1 MPNEPDDWMERA
13 RQALDGYSETLR
25 RAVAGTLLKPRNP
38 IPIEE
43 LTERILATLG
53 NPPVV
58 DRRIAD
64 RTAPGRALL
73 AILGQSR
80 QPVWKVGHLLTM
92 LAALGS
98 TEGFAPIQSL
108 LDAGLLFPVRE
119 FVGSPLNGF
128 QQWLGQEPYPN
139 AEVFTL
145 PGVAAR
151 AKDEPLGLPNLA
163 SPEGPSKSDTPRIA
177 DGLEWPLRLAA
188 VGQLVADGAMRTT
201 QLRALFKRDL
211 QRLQTHELL
220 AAAPADH
227 LVVLPDIGVLTLFWA
242 LGAEQ
247 LAIIEGELTL
257 PKAAR
262 TATNR
267 PLTDEL
273 VVLIAGLSS
282 IEAWDPLLG
291 YRLIE
296 GQLSAV
302 PSAAVL
308 LLLLLAKAEPGQWC
322 ESAPLAA
329 WLWEHHPSWQNGLSP
344 EALQLRGTPWVESL
358 LFGVFYPLGIVEVV
372 ERGGRFIRLSP
383 FGRSLFTG
391 GPKVPDAPAFPQTL
405 MVQPNAEIIAY
416 RQGLTPTLI
425 GRLSRFARWKSLGP
439 ACTMELTAEQ
449 TYRGLESGLTL
460 AGMVQ
465 TLNQHSVRPVHPAVM
480 DLLQRWANKRERIT
494 VYSSAT
500 LVEFLSPADLD
511 VAISRG
517 MIAVRITDR
526 IGLGA
531 DGADPDYK
539 NLRLIGNRD
548 YEAKPTKCIVVD
560 DDGVT
565 LNLDAGQ
572 TDLLLEA
579 EIGRL
584 AEPVPADGGIVRRF
598 KLTPESLRR
607 AVQAGWKL
615 DDLDTWFF
623 ARTGAA
629 IPAAGRMFLSGPTVP
644 ASLAT
649 KRLVLQ
655 VPNAEIAD
663 GLMQWPT
670 TKACIE
676 DRLGLTALAVD
687 EAKLA
692 PLKEVLESLGI
703 KVEFA

>member
-1 MPNEPDDWMERA
+1 M
-13 RQALDGYSETLR
+13 ALEGYSDALR
-25 RAVAGTLLKPRNP
+25 RSVAGTLLKPRNP

-64 RTAPGRALL
+64 QTAPGRAVL
-73 AILGQSR
+73 AIMGQSR
-80 QPVWKVGHLLTM
+80 QPTWKVGHLLTM

-98 TEGFAPIQSL
+98 GEGFAPIQSL
-108 LDAGLLFPVRE
+108 LDAGLLFTVRE
-119 FVGSPLNGF
+119 LPGLTLNGF
-128 QQWLGQEPYPN
+128 QHWLGQETLLH

-151 AKDEPLGLPNLA
+151 AKDEPLGLPNLSLA
-163 SPEGPSKSDTPRIA
+163 TGLARTEIPRIA

-188 VGQLVADGAMRTT
+188 VGQLVADGPMRTT
-201 QLRALFKRDL
+201 QSRALFKRDL
-211 QRLQTHELL
+211 QRLQTHDLL

-227 LVVLPDIGVLTLFWA
+227 LEIVPDIGVLTLFWA

-247 LAIIEGELTL
+247 LAIIDGEMTL
-257 PKAAR
+257 PPGIKSSA
-262 TATNR
+262 NR
-267 PLTDEL
+267 PLAEEL
-273 VVLIAGLSS
+273 VALLAGLSG
-282 IEAWDPLLG
+282 IEVWDPLLG
-291 YRLIE
+291 YRVLE

-302 PSAAVL
+302 PSAGVL
-308 LLLLLAKAEPGQWC
+308 LLLLLATGKPGAWF
-322 ESAPLAA
+322 ESESLAG
-329 WLWEHHPSWQNGLSP
+329 WLWEHHPSWQNGLDA
-344 EALQLRGTPWVESL
+344 EAQQLRGTPWVESL
-358 LFGVFYPLGIVEVV
+358 LLGVFYPLGIVEVV
-372 ERGGRFIRLSP
+372 EREKRSIRLSA
-383 FGRSLFTG
+383 FGLHLFAG
-391 GPKVPDAPAFPQTL
+391 GPKVPEAPAFPQTL

-425 GRLSRFARWKSLGP
+425 ARLSRFARWKSLGP
-439 ACTMELTAEQ
+439 ACTLELTAEQ

-465 TLNQHSVRPVHPAVM
+465 ALNQHGVRPVPAAVL

-500 LVEFLSPADLD
+500 LVEFLTPADLD
-511 VAISRG
+511 GAISRG
-517 MIAVRITDR
+517 MIAVRVTDR
-526 IGLGA
+526 IGLCA

-548 YEAKPTKCIVVD
+548 YEAKPTKCIAVEE
-560 DDGVT
+560 DGVT

-584 AEPVPADGGIVRRF
+584 AEPVPPDGGSARRF

-607 AVQAGWKL
+607 AVQSGYKL
-615 DDLDTWFF
+615 DDLDTWFV
-623 ARTGAA
+623 ARTGFAL
-629 IPAAGRMFLSGPTVP
+629 PAAGRMFILGPTVP
-644 ASLAT
+644 TSLAT

-655 VPNAEIAD
+655 VPNPEIAD
-663 GLMQWPT
+663 GLMQWPV
-670 TKACIE
+670 TKVCIE
-676 DRLGLTALAVD
+676 DRLGPTALAVD
-687 EAKLA
+687 EAKL
-692 PLKEVLESLGI
+692 PGLREILELLGV

>member
-13 RQALDGYSETLR
+13 RLALDGYSETLR

-64 RTAPGRALL
+64 QTAPGRALL

-80 QPVWKVGHLLTM
+80 QPLWKVGHLLTM

-98 TEGFAPIQSL
+98 TEGFAPIQAL

-119 FVGSPLNGF
+119 FVGSSLNGF
-128 QQWLGQEPYPN
+128 QQWLGQEPYLN

-163 SPEGPSKSDTPRIA
+163 SAEGPSKSDPPRIA

-227 LVVLPDIGVLTLFWA
+227 LVLLPDIGVLTLFWA
-242 LGAEQ
+242 LGSEQ
-247 LAIIEGELTL
+247 LAVIEGELTL
-257 PKAAR
+257 PKTVRAA
-262 TATNR
+262 ANR

-291 YRLIE
+291 YRVIE

-302 PSAAVL
+302 PSAAIL
-308 LLLLLAKAEPGQWC
+308 ILLLLAKAEPGQWC

-358 LFGVFYPLGIVEVV
+358 LLGVFYPLGIVEVV

-383 FGRSLFTG
+383 FGRSLFAG
-391 GPKVPDAPAFPQTL
+391 GPKVADAPAFPQTL

-439 ACTMELTAEQ
+439 ACTLELTAEQ

-598 KLTPESLRR
+598 RLTPESLRR
-607 AVQAGWKL
+607 AVQGGWKL

-623 ARTGAA
+623 ARTGSA
-629 IPAAGRMFLSGPTVP
+629 IPAAGRMFILGPAVP

-676 DRLGLTALAVD
+676 DRLGPTALAVD

>member
-1 MPNEPDDWMERA
+1 MPNEPDDWLERA
-13 RQALDGYSETLR
+13 RTALDGYSETLR
-25 RAVAGTLLKPRNP
+25 RSVAGTLLKPRNP
-38 IPIEE
+38 IPPEE
-43 LTERILATLG
+43 LTERILTTLA

-64 RTAPGRALL
+64 HSPPGRAAL

-98 TEGFAPIQSL
+98 TEGFAPIQAL
-108 LDAGLLFPVRE
+108 LDAGLLFPVRD
-119 FVGSPLNGF
+119 GGSSPLNGF
-128 QQWLGQEPYPN
+128 QHWLGHETLLN

-145 PGVAAR
+145 PAVAAR
-151 AKDEPLGLPNLA
+151 AREEALELPNLA
-163 SPEGPSKSDTPRIA
+163 ADDGPAKSEIPRLA
-177 DGLEWPLRLAA
+177 DGLEWPLRIAA

-201 QLRALFKRDL
+201 QTRALFKRDL

-227 LVVLPDIGVLTLFWA
+227 LDVVPDIGVLTLFWA
-242 LGAEQ
+242 LGSGK
-247 LAIIEGELTL
+247 LAIVDGELTL
-257 PKAAR
+257 PKDSR
-262 TATNR
+262 TAVNR
-267 PLTDEL
+267 PLSEEVVEL
-273 VVLIAGLSS
+273 FAAMATL
-282 IEAWDPLLG
+282 EAWDPLHG
-291 YRLIE
+291 YRVLE
-296 GQLSAV
+296 GQLSAL
-302 PSAAVL
+302 PSASLLLVL
-308 LLLLLAKAEPGQWC
+308 LLAAAKPGQWC
-322 ESAPLAA
+322 EAEPLAG
-329 WLWEHHPSWQNGLSP
+329 WLWEHHPAWQNGLN
-344 EALQLRGTPWVESL
+344 AAAQQAGGTPWVESL
-358 LFGVFYPLGIVEVV
+358 LLGVFYPLGIVEVV
-372 ERGGRFIRLSP
+372 EREGRFIRLSP
-383 FGRSLFTG
+383 FGRSLFAG
-391 GPKVPDAPAFPQTL
+391 GAKIPEAPAFPQTL

-439 ACTMELTAEQ
+439 ACTLELTAEQ
-449 TYRGLESGLTL
+449 TYRGLESNLTL

-465 TLNQHSVRPVHPAVM
+465 TLNQHGVRPVPAAVM

-500 LVEFLSPADLD
+500 LVEFLSPTDLD

-526 IGLGA
+526 IGLCA

-548 YEAKPTKCIVVD
+548 YEAKPTKCIAVD

-565 LNLDAGQ
+565 LTLDPGQ

-579 EIGRL
+579 EIGRV
-584 AEPVPADGGIVRRF
+584 AEPVPADGNSARRF

-607 AVQAGWKL
+607 AVQGGWKL
-615 DDLDTWFF
+615 DELDVWFT
-623 ARTGAA
+623 ARTGTGV
-629 IPAAGRMFLSGPTVP
+629 PAAGRMFVLGPTVP
-644 ASLAT
+644 PSLAT
-649 KRLVLQ
+649 KRVVLQ
-655 VPNAEIAD
+655 VPSAEIAD

-670 TKACIE
+670 TRACIE
-676 DRLGLTALAVD
+676 DRLGPTALAVD
-687 EAKLA
+687 EALL
-692 PLKEVLESLGI
+692 PTLRGVLDSLGV

>member
-1 MPNEPDDWMERA
+1 M
-13 RQALDGYSETLR
+13 ALEGYAEALR
-25 RAVAGTLLKPRNP
+25 RSVAATLLKPRNP

-64 RTAPGRALL
+64 QIAPGRAVL
-73 AILGQSR
+73 AIMGQSR
-80 QPVWKVGHLLTM
+80 QPTWKVGHLLTM

-119 FVGSPLNGF
+119 LPGLPLNGF
-128 QQWLGQEPYPN
+128 QHWLGQETLLH

-151 AKDEPLGLPNLA
+151 AKDEPLELPNLSIA
-163 SPEGPSKSDTPRIA
+163 TGPAKTDIPRIA

-201 QLRALFKRDL
+201 QSRALFKRDL

-227 LVVLPDIGVLTLFWA
+227 LEIVPDIGVLTLFWA

-247 LAIIEGELTL
+247 LAIIDGEMTL
-257 PKAAR
+257 SPCVKSPA
-262 TATNR
+262 NR

-273 VVLIAGLSS
+273 VALLAGLSGL
-282 IEAWDPLLG
+282 EVWDPLLG
-291 YRLIE
+291 YRVLE

-302 PSAAVL
+302 PSAGIL
-308 LLLLLAKAEPGQWC
+308 LLLLLATGKPGEWF
-322 ESAPLAA
+322 ESESLAG
-329 WLWEHHPSWQNGLSP
+329 WLWEHHPSWQNGLDS
-344 EALQLRGTPWVESL
+344 EAQQLRGTPWVQSL
-358 LFGVFYPLGIVEVV
+358 LLGVFYPLGIVEVV
-372 ERGGRFIRLSP
+372 EREKRSIRLSA
-383 FGRSLFTG
+383 FGRHLFAG
-391 GPKVPDAPAFPQTL
+391 GPKVPEAPAFPQTL

-425 GRLSRFARWKSLGP
+425 ARLSRFARWKSLGP
-439 ACTMELTAEQ
+439 ACTLELTAEQ

-465 TLNQHSVRPVHPAVM
+465 TLNQHGVRPVPAAVL

-500 LVEFLSPADLD
+500 LVEFLTPADLD
-511 VAISRG
+511 GAISRG
-517 MIAVRITDR
+517 MIAVRVTDR
-526 IGLGA
+526 IGLCA

-548 YEAKPTKCIVVD
+548 YEAKPTKCIAVEE
-560 DDGVT
+560 DGVT

-584 AEPVPADGGIVRRF
+584 AEPVPPDGGSARRF

-607 AVQAGWKL
+607 AVQSGYKL
-615 DDLDTWFF
+615 DDLDTWFV
-623 ARTGAA
+623 ARTGFVL
-629 IPAAGRMFLSGPTVP
+629 PAAGRMFILGPTVP
-644 ASLAT
+644 TSLAT

-655 VPNAEIAD
+655 VPNPEIAD
-663 GLMQWPT
+663 GLMQWPV
-670 TKACIE
+670 TKVCFE
-676 DRLGLTALAVD
+676 DRLGPTALAVD
-687 EAKLA
+687 EAKL
-692 PLKEVLESLGI
+692 PGLREILELLGV

>member
-1 MPNEPDDWMERA
+1 MPSESDDWMERA
-13 RQALDGYSETLR
+13 RTALDGYSETLR
-25 RAVAGTLLKPRNP
+25 RNVAGSILKPRNP

-43 LTERILATLG
+43 LTERILTTLA

-64 RTAPGRALL
+64 HSAPGRAAL

-98 TEGFAPIQSL
+98 TEGFAPIQAL
-108 LDAGLLFPVRE
+108 LDAGLLFPARE
-119 FVGSPLNGF
+119 VVDPPLNGF
-128 QQWLGQEPYPN
+128 QQWFGQETLLQ

-151 AKDEPLGLPNLA
+151 AKEEPLGLPNLA
-163 SPEGPSKSDTPRIA
+163 TAQGPPKSDVPRLA
-177 DGLEWPLRLAA
+177 DGLEWPLRIAA

-201 QLRALFKRDL
+201 QSRALFKRDL

-227 LVVLPDIGVLTLFWA
+227 LEVVPDIGVLTLFWA
-242 LGAEQ
+242 LGTGK
-247 LAIIEGELTL
+247 LAIVDGELIL
-257 PKAAR
+257 PKAVLS
-262 TATNR
+262 TTR
-267 PLTDEL
+267 PLSEEL
-273 VVLIAGLSS
+273 VGLLAGLSTL
-282 IEAWDPLLG
+282 EVWDPLLG
-291 YRLIE
+291 YRVLE

-302 PSAAVL
+302 PSAGLLLVL
-308 LLLLLAKAEPGQWC
+308 LLASAKSGEWC
-322 ESAPLAA
+322 ESGPLAA
-329 WLWEHHPSWQNGLSP
+329 WLWEHHPAWQNGLD
-344 EALQLRGTPWVESL
+344 ADAQQQRGTPWVESFL
-358 LFGVFYPLGIVEVV
+358 LGVFYPLGIVEVV
-372 ERGGRFIRLSP
+372 ERERRFLRLSP
-383 FGRSLFTG
+383 FGRSLFAG
-391 GPKVPDAPAFPQTL
+391 GAKVPEAPAFLQTL

-439 ACTMELTAEQ
+439 ACTLELTAEQ
-449 TYRGLESGLTL
+449 TYRGLETNLTL
-460 AGMVQ
+460 AGMIQ
-465 TLNQHSVRPVHPAVM
+465 TLNQHGVRPVPAAVV

-526 IGLGA
+526 IGLCA

-548 YEAKPTKCIVVD
+548 YEAKPTRCIAVD

-584 AEPVPADGGIVRRF
+584 ADPLPADGNSARRYA
-598 KLTPESLRR
+598 LTPESLRR
-607 AVQAGWKL
+607 AGQGGWKL
-615 DDLDTWFF
+615 DELDVWFQ

-629 IPAAGRMFLSGPTVP
+629 LPSAGRLFLLGPTAP
-644 ASLAT
+644 SSLAT

-676 DRLGLTALAVD
+676 DRLGPTALAVD
-687 EAKLA
+687 ESQLA
-692 PLKEVLESLGI
+692 ALRQILDALGV

>member
-1 MPNEPDDWMERA
+1 M
-13 RQALDGYSETLR
+13 ALDGYSETLR
-25 RAVAGTLLKPRNP
+25 RSVAGTLLKPRNP

-43 LTERILATLG
+43 LTERILTTLA

-64 RTAPGRALL
+64 HSAPGRAVL
-73 AILGQSR
+73 AIMGQSR
-80 QPVWKVGHLLTM
+80 QPIWKVGHLLTM

-119 FVGSPLNGF
+119 FESSPLSGF
-128 QQWLGQEPYPN
+128 QLWFGQEPRLN

-145 PGVAAR
+145 PGVAER

-163 SPEGPSKSDTPRIA
+163 ELEGPTKSIVPRLA
-177 DGLEWPLRLAA
+177 DALEWPLRLAA

-201 QLRALFKRDL
+201 QSRALFKRDL
-211 QRLQTHELL
+211 QRLQSHELL

-227 LVVLPDIGVLTLFWA
+227 LAVVPDIGVLTLFWA
-242 LGAEQ
+242 LGTGQ
-247 LAIIEGELTL
+247 LAIVDGELTL
-257 PKAAR
+257 PKDAR
-262 TATNR
+262 PPANR
-267 PLTDEL
+267 ALTDEL
-273 VVLIAGLSS
+273 VVLIAGLSGL
-282 IEAWDPLLG
+282 EAWDPLQG
-291 YRLIE
+291 YRVLE

-302 PSAAVL
+302 PSASML
-308 LLLLLAKAEPGQWC
+308 LLLLLAATKLGECC
-322 ESAPLAA
+322 EAAPLAA
-329 WLWEHHPSWQNGLSP
+329 WLWEHHPSWQNGLD
-344 EALQLRGTPWVESL
+344 AAAQQKGGTPWVENL
-358 LFGVFYPLGIVEVV
+358 LLGVFYPLGIVEVV
-372 ERGGRFIRLSP
+372 ERDGRFLRLSP
-383 FGRSLFTG
+383 FGRSLFAG
-391 GPKVPDAPAFPQTL
+391 GPKVPEAPAFLQTL

-425 GRLSRFARWKSLGP
+425 VRLSRFARWKSLGP
-439 ACTMELTAEQ
+439 ACTLELTAEQ

-465 TLNQHSVRPVHPAVM
+465 TLNQHGVRPVHAAVM

-526 IGLGA
+526 IGLCA

-548 YEAKPTKCIVVD
+548 YEAKPTKCIAVD

-565 LNLDAGQ
+565 LNLDPGQ

-584 AEPVPADGGIVRRF
+584 AEPVPSDGQSVRRF

-607 AVQAGWKL
+607 CVQSGWKL
-615 DDLDTWFF
+615 DDLDVWFS
-623 ARTGAA
+623 ARTGS
-629 IPAAGRMFLSGPTVP
+629 ILPAAGRMFILGPTVP
-644 ASLAT
+644 PSLAS

-655 VPNAEIAD
+655 VPNSEIAD

-670 TKACIE
+670 TKGCIE
-676 DRLGLTALAVD
+676 DRLGPTTLAID
-687 EAKLA
+687 ESKLA
-692 PLKEVLESLGI
+692 ALREMLQSLGV

>member
-1 MPNEPDDWMERA
+1 M
-13 RQALDGYSETLR
+13 ALDGYSETLR
-25 RAVAGTLLKPRNP
+25 RSVAGSILKPRNP
-38 IPIEE
+38 IPLDEV
-43 LTERILATLG
+43 TERILAALA

-64 RTAPGRALL
+64 QSAPGRAAL

-80 QPVWKVGHLLTM
+80 RPTWKVGHLLTM

-98 TEGFAPIQSL
+98 TDGFTPIQAL

-119 FVGSPLNGF
+119 FESSPLNGF
-128 QQWLGQEPYPN
+128 QQWFGQEPRLN

-145 PGVAAR
+145 PGVAER
-151 AKDEPLGLPNLA
+151 AKGDPLGLPNLA
-163 SPEGPSKSDTPRIA
+163 TPDGPPKSSLPRIS

-201 QLRALFKRDL
+201 QTRALFKRDL

-227 LVVLPDIGVLTLFWA
+227 IAVLPDIGVLTLFWA
-242 LGAEQ
+242 LGTEQ
-247 LAIIEGELTL
+247 LAVVDGELTL
-257 PKAAR
+257 PKVAR
-262 TATNR
+262 TQTNR
-267 PLTDEL
+267 TLADEL
-273 VVLIAGLSS
+273 VALLAAIATL
-282 IEAWDPLLG
+282 EAWDPLLG
-291 YRLIE
+291 YRVLE
-296 GQLSAV
+296 NQLSAL
-302 PSAAVL
+302 PSSAIL
-308 LLLLLAKAEPGQWC
+308 LLLLLATAPTGDWYEA
-322 ESAPLAA
+322 APLAA
-329 WLWEHHPSWQNGLSP
+329 WLWEHHPAWQNGLTA
-344 EALQLRGTPWVESL
+344 EVQQQRGTPWVESL
-358 LFGVFYPLGIVEVV
+358 LLGLFYPLGIVEVV
-372 ERGGRFIRLSP
+372 EHEGRFLRLSP
-383 FGRSLFTG
+383 FGRSLFAG
-391 GPKVPDAPAFPQTL
+391 GPKVPEAPAFLQTL

-425 GRLSRFARWKSLGP
+425 ARLSRFARWKSLGP
-439 ACTMELTAEQ
+439 ACTLELTAEQ

-465 TLNQHSVRPVHPAVM
+465 TLNQHGVRPVHAAVM
-480 DLLQRWANKRERIT
+480 DLLQRWADKRERIT

-517 MIAVRITDR
+517 LIAVRITDR
-526 IGLGA
+526 IGLCA

-548 YEAKPTKCIVVD
+548 YEAKPTKCIAVD

-565 LNLDAGQ
+565 LNLDPGQ

-584 AEPVPADGGIVRRF
+584 AEPVPSDGNTVRRF
-598 KLTPESLRR
+598 RLTPESLRR
-607 AVQAGWKL
+607 AAQSGYKL
-615 DDLDTWFF
+615 DDLDVWFA

-629 IPAAGRMFLSGPTVP
+629 LPAAGRMFLLGPTAP
-644 ASLAT
+644 SSLAT

-655 VPNAEIAD
+655 VPNPEIAD

-670 TKACIE
+670 TKDCIE
-676 DRLGLTALAVD
+676 DRLGPTALAVD
-687 EAKLA
+687 ESKLA
-692 PLKEVLESLGI
+692 ALREVLESLGV